1 MKKKP
6 AISASHAQ
14 SRMKELC
21 ESLGIP
27 YSQNQKAKG
36 TASIHFINKPKK
48 DKS

>member
-21 ESLGIP
+21 ESLGDTLQSKSK
-27 YSQNQKAKG
+27 SQRDGFDSLYKQA
-36 TASIHFINKPKK
+36 
-48 DKS
+48 